1 MAEVD
6 SNFAIN
12 PGGLFNRPDFQRAN
26 LEQEEEDSNRIRED
40 EEDRNSARPSPE
52 TADNR
57 PDAQG
62 QARRLAEDQ
71 VRRGEEPALEPPQ
84 QFEDERPLENQPE
97 QSAGQGIN
105 LPFSRE
111 VVNNTFEELRDRPE
125 GDDFTNTQEL
135 DENSAALRPDNLG
148 TDPSLRAN
156 RDLRNLLDT
165 EPEDQPAEDEGQNQG
180 PLGGAQNIPDPAG
193 TAQSNTTAPGD
204 LERVG
209 ATENEPNAAQARAA
223 EREEEFREEE
233 DPHSS
238 PDAPEAVQTQRG
250 QNINQLI

>member
-12 PGGLFNRPDFQRAN
+12 PGGPFNRPDLQRAN
-26 LEQEEEDSNRIRED
+26 REREEEDSNRIREN
-40 EEDRNSARPSPE
+40 EEDRNSAQPSPE

-71 VRRGEEPALEPPQ
+71 VRRGEEPALDPPQ
-84 QFEDERPLENQPE
+84 QFDDERPLENQPE
-97 QSAGQGIN
+97 ESAGQGIN
-105 LPFSRE
+105 LPFSRD
-111 VVNNTFEELRDRPE
+111 VVTNTFEELRDRPE
-125 GDDFTNTQEL
+125 GDGSTNTQEL
-135 DENSAALRPDNLG
+135 DENSAALRPDNVG
-148 TDPSLRAN
+148 TNPSLSAN
-156 RDLRNLLDT
+156 RNLRNLVET
-165 EPEDQPAEDEGQNQG
+165 EPEVPAENENQES
-180 PLGGAQNIPDPAG
+180 LVGAQNSSDPAG
-193 TAQSNTTAPGD
+193 TTQSNTIVPGS
-204 LERVG
+204 LEPVG

-223 EREEEFREEE
+223 EREEEVREEE
-233 DPHSS
+233 GPQSP

>member
-12 PGGLFNRPDFQRAN
+12 PGGPFNRPDLQRAN
-26 LEQEEEDSNRIRED
+26 REREEEDSNRIREND
-40 EEDRNSARPSPE
+40 EDRNSAQPSPE

-71 VRRGEEPALEPPQ
+71 VRRGEEPALAPPQ
-84 QFEDERPLENQPE
+84 QFDDERPLENQPSE
-97 QSAGQGIN
+97 SAGQGIN
-105 LPFSRE
+105 LPFSRD
-111 VVNNTFEELRDRPE
+111 VVTNTFEELRDRPE
-125 GDDFTNTQEL
+125 GDASTNTEDL

-148 TDPSLRAN
+148 TDPSLSAN
-156 RDLRNLLDT
+156 RDLRNLVETD
-165 EPEDQPAEDEGQNQG
+165 PEDPVENENQGQG
-180 PLGGAQNIPDPAG
+180 PLGGAQNSPDPAG
-193 TAQSNTTAPGD
+193 TTQSNTIVPGSQ
-204 LERVG
+204 EPVG
-209 ATENEPNAAQARAA
+209 AAENETNAAQARAA

-233 DPHSS
+233 DPQSP